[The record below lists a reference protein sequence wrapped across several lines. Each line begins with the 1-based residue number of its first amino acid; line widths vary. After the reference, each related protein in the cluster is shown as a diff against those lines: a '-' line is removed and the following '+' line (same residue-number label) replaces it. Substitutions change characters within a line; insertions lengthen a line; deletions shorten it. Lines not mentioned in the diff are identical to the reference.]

1 MLSIAIDGPA
11 GAGKSTIARLLAKEL
26 HFWYLD
32 TGAMYRAVTWAALQ
46 QGLDLT
52 EPAALVDLIQNNR
65 LELQAE
71 FQKTKV
77 FWNQTEITEAI
88 RTPEVSQKVSLVAQI
103 PEVRRLLVEQ
113 QQHLAATQNT
123 VMEGRD
129 IGTRVLPQAVCKF
142 FLTASPQ
149 VRAQRRAEEL
159 KQKGFQVDL
168 DHLIK
173 EIQDRDYLDSH
184 RADSPLQ
191 PAQNAIQ
198 IDCSHLQ
205 IAEVLALMLKKFA
218 EVTS

>member
-52 EPAALVDLIQNNR
+52 EPTALVDLIQNNR

-129 IGTRVLPQAVCKF
+129 IGTRVLPQAACKF

-168 DHLIK
+168 DQLTK

-191 PAQNAIQ
+191 PAQDAIQ

>member
-52 EPAALVDLIQNNR
+52 EPTALVDLIQNNR

-113 QQHLAATQNT
+113 QQHLAAAQNT

-129 IGTRVLPQAVCKF
+129 IGTRVLPQAACKF

-191 PAQNAIQ
+191 PAQDAIQ